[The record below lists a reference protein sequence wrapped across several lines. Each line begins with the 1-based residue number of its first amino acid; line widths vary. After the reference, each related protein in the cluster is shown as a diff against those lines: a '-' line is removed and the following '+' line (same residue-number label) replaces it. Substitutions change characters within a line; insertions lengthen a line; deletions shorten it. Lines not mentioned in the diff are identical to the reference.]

1 MMKQWI
7 RWLAL
12 AAFAAGAAGA
22 SAQGFPSK
30 QVRIIVPQAPGGASD
45 ALSRIIAAKLGE
57 KWGQQVIVENRA
69 GAGGNIGTA
78 EAAKAPA
85 DGHTLLLGYI
95 GTHAINPSLYHNLA
109 WDPVRDFVPV
119 ATLAAVPFVV
129 VVNPSLAANSTQELI
144 AGAKAAGGKLT
155 YSSAGNGSVNHLL
168 GEMFDSAAGVKMTHV
183 PYKGA
188 GPALADLIGGQVQVS
203 FTSMPSVIGHIKGGK
218 LRAIAVTSRARSET
232 LPELPT
238 LAESGLPGFDVNPW
252 FGLLAPAATPAA
264 IVSQLNREIND
275 LLASPDLR
283 ARFSGQGAVP
293 LATSPAEF
301 AALLK
306 RDIEKWAKVVKD
318 SGAKID

>member
-1 MMKQWI
+1 MMQQWMK
-7 RWLAL
+7 WFAL
-12 AAFAAGAAGA
+12 AALAACAAGA
-22 SAQGFPSK
+22 SAQGFPAK

-95 GTHAINPSLYHNLA
+95 GTNAINPSLYRNLP
-109 WDPVRDFVPV
+109 WDPIRDFVPV

-129 VVNPSLAANSTQELI
+129 VVNPGLAVNTTQELI
-144 AGAKAAGGKLT
+144 ASARTASAKLT

-168 GEMFDSAAGVKMTHV
+168 GEMFNSAAGVKMMHI

-188 GPALADLIGGQVQVS
+188 GAALADLIGGQVQVS

-252 FGLLAPAATPAA
+252 FGLFAPAGTPAA
-264 IVSQLNREIND
+264 IVSQLNREINE
-275 LLASPDLR
+275 LLATPDVR
-283 ARFSGQGAVP
+283 ARFAGQGAVP
-293 LATSPAEF
+293 LASSPAEF

-306 RDIEKWAKVVKD
+306 QDIEKWAKVVKE

>member
-1 MMKQWI
+1 MMKQWMK
-7 RWLAL
+7 WFAL
-12 AAFAAGAAGA
+12 AAFAAIAAGA
-22 SAQGFPSK
+22 SAQGYPSK

-95 GTHAINPSLYHNLA
+95 GTHAINPSLYRNLA
-109 WDPVRDFVPV
+109 WDPIRDFVPV

-129 VVNPSLAANSTQELI
+129 VVNPSLAANTTRELI
-144 AGAKAAGGKLT
+144 ASARAADGKLT

-168 GEMFDSAAGVKMTHV
+168 GEMFGSAAGVKMTHV

-232 LPELPT
+232 VPELPT

-264 IVSQLNREIND
+264 IVSQINREINE
-275 LLASPDLR
+275 LLASADLR
-283 ARFSGQGAVP
+283 ARFAGQGAVP
-293 LATSPAEF
+293 LAASPAEF

-306 RDIEKWAKVVKD
+306 QDIEKWAKVVKD

>member
-1 MMKQWI
+1 MTKQWI
-7 RWLAL
+7 KWFAL
-12 AAFAAGAAGA
+12 AALTAFAASAT
-22 SAQGFPSK
+22 AQGFPSK

-69 GAGGNIGTA
+69 GAGGNIGTL

-95 GTHAINPSLYHNLA
+95 GTNAINPSLYQNLA
-109 WDPVRDFVPV
+109 WDPVKDFVAV

-129 VVNPSLAANSTQELI
+129 VVNPNLAVYTTQELI
-144 AGAKAAGGKLT
+144 ASAKGASGKLT

-168 GEMFDSAAGVKMTHV
+168 GEMFNSAAGVKMTHI

-203 FTSMPSVIGHIKGGK
+203 FTSMPSVIGHIKAGK
-218 LRAIAVTSRARSET
+218 LRAIAVTSGARSDA

-238 LAESGLPGFDVNPW
+238 LAESGLAGFDVYPW
-252 FGLLAPAATPAA
+252 FGLFAPAATPAA
-264 IVSQLNREIND
+264 IVGQLNREINE
-275 LLASPDLR
+275 LLATPDVR
-283 ARFSGQGAVP
+283 ARFAGQGAVP
-293 LATSPAEF
+293 MATTPAEF

-306 RDIEKWAKVVKD
+306 QDIEKWAKVVKD

>member
-1 MMKQWI
+1 MMKQWMQ
-7 RWLAL
+7 WFAAAAL
-12 AAFAAGAAGA
+12 AACAAGA

-45 ALSRIIAAKLGE
+45 ALSRIIANKLGE

-69 GAGGNIGTA
+69 GAGGNIGTL
-78 EAAKAPA
+78 EAAKSPA

-95 GTHAINPSLYHNLA
+95 GTHAINPSLYQNLP
-109 WDPVRDFVPV
+109 WDPIRDFVPV

-129 VVNPSLAANSTQELI
+129 VVNPGLAANNTQELI
-144 AGAKAAGGKLT
+144 ASAKAANGKLT

-168 GEMFDSAAGVKMTHV
+168 GEMFDSAAGVKMTHI

-203 FTSMPSVIGHIKGGK
+203 FTSMPSVIGHIKSGK
-218 LRAIAVTSRARSET
+218 LRAIAVTSRARSDT

-238 LAESGLPGFDVNPW
+238 LAESGLAGFDVNPW
-252 FGLLAPAATPAA
+252 FGLLAPAGTPAA
-264 IVSQLNREIND
+264 VVSQLNREINE
-275 LLASPDLR
+275 LLATADLR
-283 ARFSGQGAVP
+283 ARFAGQGAVP

-306 RDIEKWAKVVKD
+306 QDIEKWAQVVKD

>member
-1 MMKQWI
+1 MMKRLVKWMVF
-7 RWLAL
+7 ATL
-12 AAFAAGAAGA
+12 AACAAAV

-57 KWGQQVIVENRA
+57 KWGQQVLVENRA
-69 GAGGNIGTA
+69 GAGGNIGTL
-78 EAAKAPA
+78 EAAKSPA
-85 DGHTLLLGYI
+85 DGHTLLLAYI
-95 GTHAINPSLYHNLA
+95 GTHAINPSLYQNLP
-109 WDPVRDFVPV
+109 WDPVRDFATV

-129 VVNPSLAANSTQELI
+129 VVNPNLAANNTQELI
-144 AGAKAAGGKLT
+144 ASVKAENGKLT

-168 GEMFDSAAGVKMTHV
+168 GEMFDSAAGVKMSHI

-203 FTSMPSVIGHIKGGK
+203 FTSMPSVIGHIKSGK
-218 LRAIAVTSRARSET
+218 LRAIAVTSKARSET

-252 FGLLAPAATPAA
+252 FGLVAPAATPAA
-264 IVSQLNREIND
+264 IVNQLNRDINE
-275 LLASPDLR
+275 LLATPDLR
-283 ARFSGQGAVP
+283 ARFAGQGAVP

-306 RDIEKWAKVVKD
+306 QDIEKWARVVKE

>member
-1 MMKQWI
+1 MMQQWMK
-7 RWLAL
+7 WFAL
-12 AAFAAGAAGA
+12 AALAACAAGA

-95 GTHAINPSLYHNLA
+95 GTNAINPSLYRNLP
-109 WDPVRDFVPV
+109 WDPIRDFVPV

-129 VVNPSLAANSTQELI
+129 VVNPGLAVNTTQELI
-144 AGAKAAGGKLT
+144 ASARTASAKLT

-168 GEMFDSAAGVKMTHV
+168 GEMFNSAAGVKMMHI

-188 GPALADLIGGQVQVS
+188 GAALADLIGGQVQVS

-252 FGLLAPAATPAA
+252 FGLFAPAATPAA
-264 IVSQLNREIND
+264 IVNQLNREINE
-275 LLASPDLR
+275 LLATADVR
-283 ARFSGQGAVP
+283 ARFAGQGAVP
-293 LATSPAEF
+293 LASSPAEF

-306 RDIEKWAKVVKD
+306 QDIEKWAVVVKD

>member
-1 MMKQWI
+1 MMKQWMQ
-7 RWLAL
+7 WFAV
-12 AAFAAGAAGA
+12 AAFSACAAGA
-22 SAQGFPSK
+22 SAQGYPSK

-95 GTHAINPSLYHNLA
+95 GTNAINPSLYHNLA
-109 WDPVRDFVPV
+109 WDPIRDFVPV

-129 VVNPSLAANSTQELI
+129 VVNPSLAVNTTQELI
-144 AGAKAAGGKLT
+144 ASARAANGKLT

-203 FTSMPSVIGHIKGGK
+203 FTSMPSAIGHIKGGK
-218 LRAIAVTSRARSET
+218 LRPIAVTSRARSET
-232 LPELPT
+232 LPDLPT

-252 FGLLAPAATPAA
+252 FGLFAPAATPAA
-264 IVSQLNREIND
+264 IVSQINREIND
-275 LLASPDLR
+275 LLATADLR
-283 ARFSGQGAVP
+283 ARFASQGAVP

-306 RDIEKWAKVVKD
+306 QDIEKWAKVVKD

>member
-1 MMKQWI
+1 MMKQWMQ
-7 RWLAL
+7 WFAAAAL
-12 AAFAAGAAGA
+12 AACAAGAL
-22 SAQGFPSK
+22 AQGFPSK

-69 GAGGNIGTA
+69 GAGGNIGTL
-78 EAAKAPA
+78 EAAKSPA

-95 GTHAINPSLYHNLA
+95 GTHAINPSLYHNLP
-109 WDPVRDFVPV
+109 WDPIRDFVPV

-144 AGAKAAGGKLT
+144 ASARAANGKLT

-168 GEMFDSAAGVKMTHV
+168 GEMFDSAAGVKMTHI

-203 FTSMPSVIGHIKGGK
+203 FTSMPSVIGHIKAGK

-238 LAESGLPGFDVNPW
+238 LAESGLAGFDVNPW
-252 FGLLAPAATPAA
+252 FGLLAPAGTPAA
-264 IVSQLNREIND
+264 IVSQLNREINE
-275 LLASPDLR
+275 LLATADLR
-283 ARFSGQGAVP
+283 ARVAGQGAVP
-293 LATSPAEF
+293 LATTPAEF

-306 RDIEKWAKVVKD
+306 QDIEKWAAVVKD

>member
-1 MMKQWI
+1 MMKQWMKCV
-7 RWLAL
+7 AL
-12 AAFAAGAAGA
+12 AAFSAYAAGAA
-22 SAQGFPSK
+22 AQGFPSK

-45 ALSRIIAAKLGE
+45 ALSRIVAAKLGE
-57 KWGQQVIVENRA
+57 KWGQQVLVENRA

-95 GTHAINPSLYHNLA
+95 GTHAINPSLYHSLA
-109 WDPVRDFVPV
+109 WDPVRDFAPV

-129 VVNPSLAANSTQELI
+129 VVNPALAANTTQELI
-144 AGAKAAGGKLT
+144 ASARAADGKLT

-203 FTSMPSVIGHIKGGK
+203 FTSMPSVIGHIKSGK
-218 LRAIAVTSRARSET
+218 LRAIAVTSRARSDT
-232 LPELPT
+232 MPELPT

-264 IVSQLNREIND
+264 IVGQLNREINE
-275 LLASPDLR
+275 LLASTDVR
-283 ARFSGQGAVP
+283 ARFASQGAVP

>member
-1 MMKQWI
+1 MIKRWMQWF
-7 RWLAL
+7 AL
-12 AAFAAGAAGA
+12 AAFAACAVGA

-69 GAGGNIGTA
+69 GAGGNIGTL

-95 GTHAINPSLYHNLA
+95 GTHAINPSLYQNLA
-109 WDPVRDFVPV
+109 WDPIRDFVPV
-119 ATLAAVPFVV
+119 ATIAAVPFVV
-129 VVNPSLAANSTQELI
+129 VVNPGLAANNTQELI
-144 AGAKAAGGKLT
+144 ASARAAGGKLT

-168 GEMFDSAAGVKMTHV
+168 GEMFDGAAEVKMTHI

-232 LPELPT
+232 LPDVPT
-238 LAESGLPGFDVNPW
+238 LAESGLSGFDVNPW
-252 FGLLAPAATPAA
+252 FGLLAPAGTPAA
-264 IVSQLNREIND
+264 IVGQLNREINE
-275 LLASPDLR
+275 LLATADLR
-283 ARFSGQGAVP
+283 TRFAGQGAVP

-306 RDIEKWAKVVKD
+306 QDIEKWAKVVKD

>member
-1 MMKQWI
+1 MMKQWMQ
-7 RWLAL
+7 WFAV
-12 AAFAAGAAGA
+12 AAFSACAAGA
-22 SAQGFPSK
+22 SAQGYPSK

-95 GTHAINPSLYHNLA
+95 GTNAINPSLYHNLA
-109 WDPVRDFVPV
+109 WDPIRDFVPV

-129 VVNPSLAANSTQELI
+129 VVNPSLAVNTTQELI
-144 AGAKAAGGKLT
+144 ASARAANGKLT

-203 FTSMPSVIGHIKGGK
+203 FTSMPSAIGHIKGGK

-232 LPELPT
+232 LPDLPT

-252 FGLLAPAATPAA
+252 FGLFAPAATPAA
-264 IVSQLNREIND
+264 IVSQINREIND
-275 LLASPDLR
+275 MLATADLR
-283 ARFSGQGAVP
+283 ARFASQGAVP

-306 RDIEKWAKVVKD
+306 QDIEKWAKVVKD

>member
-1 MMKQWI
+1 MMNRLMKWI
-7 RWLAL
+7 AL
-12 AAFAAGAAGA
+12 AVLAACAAGA

-57 KWGQQVIVENRA
+57 KWGQQVIVENRP

-78 EAAKAPA
+78 EAAKSPA

-95 GTHAINPSLYHNLA
+95 GTHAINQSLYRNLS
-109 WDPVRDFVPV
+109 WDPIRDFAPV

-129 VVNPSLAANSTQELI
+129 VVNPNLAANTTQELI
-144 AGAKAAGGKLT
+144 ASARSATGKLT

-218 LRAIAVTSRARSET
+218 LRAIAVTSQARSET

-252 FGLLAPAATPAA
+252 FGLLAPAATPATV
-264 IVSQLNREIND
+264 VSQINREINE
-275 LLASPDLR
+275 LLATPDLR
-283 ARFSGQGAVP
+283 ARFASQGAVP

-306 RDIEKWAKVVKD
+306 QDIEKWAKVVKD
-318 SGAKID
+318 SGATID

>member
-1 MMKQWI
+1 MMKQWMK
-7 RWLAL
+7 WFAV
-12 AAFAAGAAGA
+12 AAFSACAAGA
-22 SAQGFPSK
+22 SAQGYPSK

-95 GTHAINPSLYHNLA
+95 GTNAINPSLYHNLA
-109 WDPVRDFVPV
+109 WDPIRDFVPV
-119 ATLAAVPFVV
+119 ATLAAVPFIV
-129 VVNPSLAANSTQELI
+129 VVNPSLAVNTTQELI
-144 AGAKAAGGKLT
+144 ASARAANGKLT

-203 FTSMPSVIGHIKGGK
+203 FTSMPSAIGHIKGGK

-232 LPELPT
+232 LPDLPT

-252 FGLLAPAATPAA
+252 FGLFAPAATPAA
-264 IVSQLNREIND
+264 IVSQINREIND
-275 LLASPDLR
+275 LLATADLR
-283 ARFSGQGAVP
+283 ARFASQGAVP

-306 RDIEKWAKVVKD
+306 QDIEKWAKVVKD

>member
-1 MMKQWI
+1 MTKQWI
-7 RWLAL
+7 KWFAL
-12 AAFAAGAAGA
+12 AALTAFAASAT
-22 SAQGFPSK
+22 AQGFPSK

-69 GAGGNIGTA
+69 GAGGNIGTL

-95 GTHAINPSLYHNLA
+95 GTNAINPSLYQNLA
-109 WDPVRDFVPV
+109 WDPVKDFVAV

-129 VVNPSLAANSTQELI
+129 VVNPNLAVYTTQELI
-144 AGAKAAGGKLT
+144 ASAKGASGKLT

-168 GEMFDSAAGVKMTHV
+168 GEMFNSAAGVKMTHI

-203 FTSMPSVIGHIKGGK
+203 FTSMPSVIGHITAGK
-218 LRAIAVTSRARSET
+218 LRAIAVTSGARSDA

-238 LAESGLPGFDVNPW
+238 LAESGLAGFDVYPW
-252 FGLLAPAATPAA
+252 FGLFAPAATPAA
-264 IVSQLNREIND
+264 IVGQLNREINE
-275 LLASPDLR
+275 LLATPDVR
-283 ARFSGQGAVP
+283 ARFAGQGAVP
-293 LATSPAEF
+293 MATTPAEF

-306 RDIEKWAKVVKD
+306 QDIEKWAKVVKD

>member
-1 MMKQWI
+1 MMKQWMK
-7 RWLAL
+7 WFAV
-12 AAFAAGAAGA
+12 AMFAACAAGA
-22 SAQGFPSK
+22 SAQGYPSK

-57 KWGQQVIVENRA
+57 KWGQTVIVENRA

-95 GTHAINPSLYHNLA
+95 GTNAINPSLYHNLA
-109 WDPVRDFVPV
+109 WDPIRDFVPV

-129 VVNPSLAANSTQELI
+129 VVNPSLAVNTTQDLI
-144 AGAKAAGGKLT
+144 ASARAANGKLT

-203 FTSMPSVIGHIKGGK
+203 FTSMPSAIGHIKGGK
-218 LRAIAVTSRARSET
+218 LRAIAVTSRARSDT

-238 LAESGLPGFDVNPW
+238 LAESGLAGFDVNPW
-252 FGLLAPAATPAA
+252 FGLFAPAATPAA
-264 IVSQLNREIND
+264 IVSQLNREINE
-275 LLASPDLR
+275 LLATADLR
-283 ARFSGQGAVP
+283 ARFAGQGAVP

-306 RDIEKWAKVVKD
+306 QDIEKWAKVVKD

>member
-1 MMKQWI
+1 MIKQWMKCF
-7 RWLAL
+7 AL
-12 AAFAAGAAGA
+12 VAFAACAAA
-22 SAQGFPSK
+22 AAAQGFPSK

-109 WDPVRDFVPV
+109 WDPIRDFAPV

-129 VVNPSLAANSTQELI
+129 VVNPALAANTTQELI
-144 AGAKAAGGKLT
+144 ASARAADGKLT

-218 LRAIAVTSRARSET
+218 LRAIAVTSGARSDT
-232 LPELPT
+232 MPELPT

-264 IVSQLNREIND
+264 IVGQLNREINE
-275 LLASPDLR
+275 LLASTDVR
-283 ARFSGQGAVP
+283 ARFASQGAVP

-306 RDIEKWAKVVKD
+306 QDIEKWAKVVKD